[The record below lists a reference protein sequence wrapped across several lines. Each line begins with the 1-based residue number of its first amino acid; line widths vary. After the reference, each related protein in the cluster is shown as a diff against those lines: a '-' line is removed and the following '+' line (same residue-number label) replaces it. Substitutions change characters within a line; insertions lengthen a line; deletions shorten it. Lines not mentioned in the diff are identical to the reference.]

1 VGGGVST
8 LQTITTTG
16 TLENLAAQINTEHR
30 ACEAAAVSAVEHA
43 IRCGELLLEAKER
56 SGHGGWLKWL
66 SANCEVSSRH
76 AQRYMQ
82 LAKDRGAIDATR
94 VSDLSLRGAMRQ
106 LRESKAVARERRRQ
120 EWAKEHAELQREYIR
135 RVRAG
140 EIRVPLQ
147 MAVSHT
153 YDFEQPPDGW
163 ENWGEPLLCL
173 VEERQGVV
181 RYVRQPDWSD
191 DERIWSLSG
200 FELEPGDEEF
210 LARLC
215 PSWQRDLTEADLE
228 ASSQLFGWDD
238 EGMVFQ
244 PPIRELSWEDGRLC
258 LPTGHLAAR
267 LVGNTPWI
275 WWVWDSV
282 AGAEILKAADPEL
295 ANTHELHVRSFV
307 TKEWH
312 ERRRPPK
319 WRDASELEA
328 ALLAD
333 LEAVRA
339 AQRADNPDL
348 TDPRLVYEIGERV
361 LDEWERRSPAWQRF
375 AAFAQDG
382 EVG

>member
-1 VGGGVST
+1 MSEIVKTSEA
-8 LQTITTTG
+8 TTTELV
-16 TLENLAAQINTEHR
+16 TLAEQINAEHR

-43 IRCGELLLEAKER
+43 IRCGELLIEAKER
-56 SGHGGWLKWL
+56 AAHGGWLKWL
-66 SANCEVSSRH
+66 SKNCDVSSRH

-82 LAKDRGAIDATR
+82 LAKDQGAIDATR

-120 EWAKEHAELQREYIR
+120 EWAQEYPR
-135 RVRAG
+135 RVQEYLRRVQAG
-140 EIRVPLQ
+140 EIRVPLE

-153 YDFEQPPDGW
+153 YDFETPPDGW

-173 VEERQGVV
+173 VEERQGMGSFVG
-181 RYVRQPDWSD
+181 QPDWSD
-191 DERIWSLSG
+191 DERIYSLGGG

-210 LARLC
+210 LSRLC
-215 PSWQRDLTEADLE
+215 RPWLRDHAEADLE
-228 ASSQLFGWDD
+228 ASSQLFDWDD

-244 PPIRELSWEDGRLC
+244 PPMRELSWEDGRLL

-267 LVGNTPWI
+267 LVGNTTWV

-282 AGAEILKAADPEL
+282 AAKEILKAADPQL
-295 ANTHELHVRSFV
+295 TNTHELHVRSFV
-307 TKEWH
+307 TKEGY
-312 ERRRPPK
+312 ERRRVPK

-348 TDPRLVYEIGERV
+348 TDPRVVYEIGERV
-361 LDEWERRSPAWQRF
+361 LDEWERSRPAWQRF
-375 AAFAQDG
+375 AAFVRDG